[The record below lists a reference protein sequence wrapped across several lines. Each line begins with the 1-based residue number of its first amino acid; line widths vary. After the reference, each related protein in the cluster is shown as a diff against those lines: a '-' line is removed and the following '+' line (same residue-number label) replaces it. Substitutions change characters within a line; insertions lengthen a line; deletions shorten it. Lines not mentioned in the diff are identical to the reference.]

1 MSFLDEY
8 ISKIKKHFV
17 INQVNKSNIIV
28 SQELTN
34 KKHPTVQDGEDG
46 RTFNYVGRIVNTQ
59 LASST

>member
-8 ISKIKKHFV
+8 ISEIKNHFV

-34 KKHPTVQDGEDG
+34 KKHPVVQDGEDG
-46 RTFNYVGRIVNTQ
+46 RTFHHVGTIVNTQ
-59 LASST
+59 LASFT